1 MVGPE
6 RGPEDGFATA
16 NRACRSVESFIVAA
30 CQFLSHCCAARNF
43 LMSDLLLA
51 AVTPQVEPSRL
62 SMLPFALLLLCIAFL
77 PVILQH
83 HWERYYHLI
92 ALFLAAVTTAYYFFG
107 LQQPERILHE
117 AGDYI
122 RFMALVGSLFIVA
135 GGIHVQIRG
144 EATPLFNC
152 FFLFVATIA
161 GSLFG
166 TTGASMLFIRPW
178 LRANKYRYT
187 GFHTAFFIFL
197 VSNIGGGLTP
207 MGPPLFLG
215 YLKGI
220 PFSWMLRNCW
230 LPWSV
235 ATLALLL
242 IFYFVDRH
250 NFRRAP
256 RPVREA
262 ETAVRKID
270 IQGTPNI
277 FFVALVLVAIFI
289 ERPPFLR
296 ELIMVSAAVGS
307 YFVTPKRL
315 HSANEFSFAPLREVG
330 WLFLGIFL
338 TMVPVLDYM
347 QLHARD
353 LAIDTPAEFYWV
365 TGSLSAVL
373 DNAPT
378 YLTFLANA
386 LGRAGLSLEDPDAV
400 RQFLSSGRAEMAA
413 ISMGAVLFGA
423 ITYIG
428 NSPNFMI
435 KSITEQHKLH
445 TPGFAAFILKF
456 SLPILLPV
464 LLLVCWL
471 IPRR

>member
-1 MVGPE
+1 
-6 RGPEDGFATA
+6 
-16 NRACRSVESFIVAA
+16 
-30 CQFLSHCCAARNF
+30 
-43 LMSDLLLA
+43 MSNLLLA
-51 AVTPQVEPSRL
+51 AAIPQQVEPSRL
-62 SMLPFALLLLCIAFL
+62 SILPFALLLLCIAFL
-77 PVILQH
+77 PVVLKH

-92 ALFLAAVTTAYYFFG
+92 AIFLAGVTAAYYLIG
-107 LQQPERILHE
+107 LRQPDPILHE

-144 EATPLFNC
+144 DATPLFNC
-152 FFLFVATIA
+152 AFLFVATIA

-178 LRANKYRYT
+178 LRANKYRYA
-187 GFHTAFFIFL
+187 GLHTAFFIFL

-215 YLKGI
+215 YLKGV

-230 LPWSV
+230 LPWSI
-235 ATLALLL
+235 ATLFLLL

-250 NFRRAP
+250 NFRRATASA
-256 RPVREA
+256 RKG
-262 ETAVRKID
+262 ETTLRKIN
-270 IQGTPNI
+270 IEGRRNI
-277 FFVALVLVAIFI
+277 FFVAIILAAVFI

-296 ELIMVSAAVGS
+296 ELIMLIAAAGS
-307 YFVTPKRL
+307 YFVTPKKI
-315 HSANEFSFAPLREVG
+315 HSANDFSFVPLKEVG
-330 WLFLGIFL
+330 WLFLGIFI

-353 LAIDTPAEFYWV
+353 LATETPAEFYWV
-365 TGSLSAVL
+365 TGGLSAVL

-378 YLTFLANA
+378 YLASLANA
-386 LGRAGLSLEDPDAV
+386 LGRGGLSLEDADALQ
-400 RQFLSSGRAEMAA
+400 QFVSSSRAELAA

-423 ITYIG
+423 MTYIG

-435 KSITEQHKLH
+435 KSITEQHKMP
-445 TPGFAAFILKF
+445 TPGFIAFIVKF

-471 IPRR
+471 LPRS